1 MLAQSTLEQCHF
13 EQHPINGLFPK
24 IWTSSYFLHNI
35 CPLMANFST
44 FWFQSHLLKLLVL
57 QDGWSYCYDFFR
69 GDREILE
76 PNSCQIFLPLSPPMV
91 RYWGLKVGS
100 DYFFKRRKYLLFS
113 YCVDGIFLVISSYF
127 TFLNLPFFKFL
138 IFAVPS
144 RDNKTCRKCALFF
157 LITSSV

>member
-1 MLAQSTLEQCHF
+1 MSKNFIMLAQSTLEQCHF

-35 CPLMANFST
+35 CPLMANCST

-57 QDGWSYCYDFFR
+57 QDDWSHCYDFFR

-100 DYFFKRRKYLLFS
+100 DYFFLTEEVILFSNCVTLVVQREQSCFNTVKPLNKTYLLFHLTS
-113 YCVDGIFLVISSYF
+113 
-127 TFLNLPFFKFL
+127 L
-138 IFAVPS
+138 I
-144 RDNKTCRKCALFF
+144 
-157 LITSSV
+157 